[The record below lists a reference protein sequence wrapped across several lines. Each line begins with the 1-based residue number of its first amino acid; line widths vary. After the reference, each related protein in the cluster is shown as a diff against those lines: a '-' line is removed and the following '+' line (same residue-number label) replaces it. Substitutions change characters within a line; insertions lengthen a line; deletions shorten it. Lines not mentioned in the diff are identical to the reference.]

1 MAASRRNP
9 KDIYI
14 YIYIEREREKEIR
27 LLAIG
32 CSGIWRL
39 RTWGFMCVYI
49 YIYIYIYVHTYV
61 CIQHRAQ
68 PLIDPRTLKVWDFT
82 PKADMGE
89 GFETSISYLPYST
102 LSANSVK

>member
-14 YIYIEREREKEIR
+14 YIYIERERERDKTFGDWVFR
-27 LLAIG
+27 DLAFEDV
-32 CSGIWRL
+32 
-39 RTWGFMCVYI
+39 GFYVC
-49 YIYIYIYVHTYV
+49 IYIYIYVHTYV